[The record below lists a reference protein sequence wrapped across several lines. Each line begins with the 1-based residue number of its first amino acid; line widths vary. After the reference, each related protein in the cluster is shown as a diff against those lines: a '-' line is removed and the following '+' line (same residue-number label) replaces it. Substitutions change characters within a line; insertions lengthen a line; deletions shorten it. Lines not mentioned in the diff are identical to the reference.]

1 MKKVFFLLIAACCF
15 LSCKTYYVGES
26 ESVIPLYADQY
37 GTSVV
42 YTIPVGERYIVMR
55 GYGDYCYAQYR
66 DYYGW
71 LPVKRIHYISRLSK
85 RNLYNYYTNYS
96 SYSALSSS
104 AAVHSNNNSSR
115 TKITKL
121 SITHFRN
128 APGNGSHAGNR
139 SRSLGGRG
147 RH

>member
-1 MKKVFFLLIAACCF
+1 MKKVIYLVIVPYCL
-15 LSCKTYYVGES
+15 LSCKSYYLGES

-42 YTIPVGERYIVMR
+42 YNIPVGERYIVMR
-55 GYGDYCYAQYR
+55 GYGNYCYAQYR

-71 LPVKRIHYISRLSK
+71 LPVNRIHYISRLSK
-85 RNLYNYYTNYS
+85 RNLYNYYTNYG

-104 AAVHSNNNSSR
+104 ASVHSTNRNR

-121 SITHFRN
+121 SMTHFRN
-128 APGNGSHAGNR
+128 APGNGSHSGNQSRIFGGR
-139 SRSLGGRG
+139 SR
-147 RH
+147 H